1 MNNDYAISRVNFD
14 FQGSQILHVVKNM
27 LKNGNPEMK
36 NIFFSYLMNIKL
48 NWLVFVEDYL
58 RNPQLNFSVLIHC
71 KNIGFLRRKDMIS
84 KTLPKYR

>member
-14 FQGSQILHVVKNM
+14 FQGSQILHDVKNI

-71 KNIGFLRRKDMIS
+71 KNIGFLRCKDMIS
-84 KTLPKYR
+84 KNPPKNR

>member
-1 MNNDYAISRVNFD
+1 MHDVRNI
-14 FQGSQILHVVKNM
+14 

-71 KNIGFLRRKDMIS
+71 KNIGFLRCKDMIS
-84 KTLPKYR
+84 KHLPNYR

>member
-1 MNNDYAISRVNFD
+1 MQD
-14 FQGSQILHVVKNM
+14 VKNI

-36 NIFFSYLMNIKL
+36 NIVFSYLMNIKL

-71 KNIGFLRRKDMIS
+71 KNIGFLRYKDTIS
-84 KTLPKYR
+84 KNLPKCRQIGNLKCPATQIF

>member
-14 FQGSQILHVVKNM
+14 FQGSQILQDVKNI

-36 NIFFSYLMNIKL
+36 NIFLSYLMKFQL

-58 RNPQLNFSVLIHC
+58 RNPQLNFSVLIHF
-71 KNIGFLRRKDMIS
+71 KDIGFL
-84 KTLPKYR
+84 

>member
-14 FQGSQILHVVKNM
+14 FQGSQILHDVRNM
-27 LKNGNPEMK
+27 LKNGHSEMI

-71 KNIGFLRRKDMIS
+71 KNIGFLRCKDMIS
-84 KTLPKYR
+84 KTMPKYR

>member
-14 FQGSQILHVVKNM
+14 FQGSQILPDVKNT
-27 LKNGNPEMK
+27 LKNGNPVMK

-58 RNPQLNFSVLIHC
+58 RNPQLYFSVLIHC
-71 KNIGFLRRKDMIS
+71 KNIKFLRYKDRIS
-84 KTLPKYR
+84 KNLPN